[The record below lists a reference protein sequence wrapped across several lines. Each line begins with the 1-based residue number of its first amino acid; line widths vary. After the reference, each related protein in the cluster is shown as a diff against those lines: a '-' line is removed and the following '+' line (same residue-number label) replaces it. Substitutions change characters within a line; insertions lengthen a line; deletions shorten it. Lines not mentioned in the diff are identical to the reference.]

1 MRRILA
7 LVLSVAMVLILP
19 VFAFA
24 DGFYN
29 SQGVWVSTGD
39 EVSSTEVT
47 DSNGTTTKTTTT
59 ADGTTETVVTTADGE
74 QTVDVEL
81 SAAAAAKEEAYVTP
95 EVTATEDV
103 ATAPKVTVELPT
115 GADSALVEI
124 AVANNSTKVT
134 VMKQNADGTW
144 SVVKKAAAG
153 EDGVVV
159 NVEDGATYAVVEKAL
174 DFTDI
179 TSSWEKKAADFVS
192 SRELMLGTGVDT
204 FNPKGDITADMMMT
218 VLARLDNEAD
228 ITAETTG
235 PNWAAAGEAWAAKEG
250 YAVSGTFTRA
260 DMAKLLYKYAGSPA
274 AKTEVLDK
282 FVDVE
287 GLDAD
292 TIAALAWCNENKIL
306 EGTSADKM
314 SPNGTAT
321 RGMLAKVMMT
331 FVGTIV
337 K

>member
-24 DGFYN
+24 EPIQIGSQWVNADN
-29 SQGVWVSTGD
+29 SVG
-39 EVSSTEVT
+39 STEVT

-81 SAAAAAKEEAYVTP
+81 SAAAAAKEDAFVTP
-95 EVTATEDV
+95 EVIATEDV
-103 ATAPKVTVELPT
+103 ASAPKVTIELPT

-153 EDGVVV
+153 NDGVVV
-159 NVEDGATYAVVEKAL
+159 NVEDAEATYAVVINDK

-179 TSSWEKKAADFVS
+179 TSAWEKEAADFVS

-218 VLARLDNEAD
+218 VLARLDD
-228 ITAETTG
+228 GVTTAESTG
-235 PNWAAAGEAWAAKEG
+235 SNWAAAGEAWAAKEG

-274 AKTEVLDK
+274 AKTEALDK

-292 TIAALAWCNENKIL
+292 TTAALAWCAENGIFG
-306 EGTSADKM
+306 GTSADKM

-321 RGMLAKVMMT
+321 RGMLAAVMMR